1 MINFT
6 VLAHSVASPSVV
18 NALVYL
24 LPALLQTHS
33 DSISVKLLGGFEG
46 SVSYRH
52 LPGTAADP
60 TTCQLKAKV
69 KK

>member
-1 MINFT
+1 MCLT
-6 VLAHSVASPSVV
+6 ST
-18 NALVYL
+18 
-24 LPALLQTHS
+24 PAQTHS

-60 TTCQLKAKV
+60 TTCQLKSKV
-69 KK
+69 KWRGYTHLQRKLFSIA